1 MAKQLEL
8 LDGSEMWRQ
17 TPATMPNTAEHRFNL
32 RLDPQIFSDID
43 QLRTEVAG
51 NVSRNTWLLQAV
63 AEKIQRDRARLVNPS
78 IREGRTGRRFYEF
91 FAGGG
96 MARAGLGDTWDCI
109 FANDFDPAKANAYRD
124 NWGDGPE
131 LLVRD
136 INKLGSTDLPCAAD
150 LVWASFP
157 CQDLSLAGGYKGIGS
172 RDGASQTRSG
182 TFWPFWRL
190 VTELISEG
198 RAPSSIV
205 LENVTGILTANDGRD
220 FAAISECIADAGY
233 KFGAAI
239 IDARH
244 FLPQS
249 RPRVFFLCMREDLF
263 LPDTLLTDQPVKP
276 WHSDALVRAQAS
288 LSNNARRSWLWWNIP
303 LPEARDTVFA
313 DLIEESPIGV
323 EWHSERETRKIID
336 MMSPLNRA
344 KLDAATRSGRRCVGG
359 VYRRTRLDEA
369 GNKVQRAEVRF
380 DDISGCLRTPSGGSS
395 RQMIL
400 LVNGKHVRSRLL
412 SPREAARLMGLPE
425 SYKLPANYNAAYHL
439 AGDGVA
445 VPAVAHL
452 ARNLIEPVLNLNL
465 SPNL

>member
-1 MAKQLEL
+1 MVKQLAL
-8 LDGSEMWRQ
+8 LDGSELWRQ
-17 TPATMPNTAEHRFNL
+17 TSDTMPNTTEHRFSL
-32 RLDPQIFSDID
+32 RLDPQIFCEID
-43 QLRTEVAG
+43 QLRTEFAG

-63 AEKIQRDRARLVNPS
+63 AEKIQRDRARLANPS
-78 IREGRTGRRFYEF
+78 RSQGRTGRRFYEF

-96 MARAGLGDTWDCI
+96 MARAGLGDTWDCV
-109 FANDFDPAKANAYRD
+109 FANDFDPAKASAYRE

-136 INKLGSTDLPCAAD
+136 INKLGSADLPCEAD

-172 RDGASQTRSG
+172 RDSASQTRSG

-190 VTELISEG
+190 VTELIGEG

-205 LENVTGILTANDGRD
+205 LENVTGILTANEGRD
-220 FAAISECIADAGY
+220 FAAIGECIANAGY
-233 KFGAAI
+233 RFGAAV

-249 RPRVFFLCMREDLF
+249 RPRVFFLCVKEDLN
-263 LPDTLLTDQPVKP
+263 LPNALTTNRPVKP
-276 WHSDALVRAQAS
+276 WHTEALVRAHAT
-288 LSNNARRSWLWWNIP
+288 LSGDTRRAWLWWNIP
-303 LPEARDTVFA
+303 LPQVNDKTFV
-313 DLIEESPIGV
+313 DLIEDAPTGV

-344 KLDAATRSGRRCVGG
+344 KLEAAKRSGRRCVGG
-359 VYRRTRLDEA
+359 VYRRTRLDED

-395 RQMIL
+395 RQMVL
-400 LVNGKHVRSRLL
+400 LVHGKLVRSRLL
-412 SPREAARLMGLPE
+412 SPREAARLMGLPDT
-425 SYKLPANYNAAYHL
+425 YKLPANYNAAYHL
-439 AGDGVA
+439 AGDGVV
-445 VPAVAHL
+445 VPAVEHL
-452 ARNLIEPVLNLNL
+452 ARNLIEPVLDLNL
-465 SPNL
+465 SPNA